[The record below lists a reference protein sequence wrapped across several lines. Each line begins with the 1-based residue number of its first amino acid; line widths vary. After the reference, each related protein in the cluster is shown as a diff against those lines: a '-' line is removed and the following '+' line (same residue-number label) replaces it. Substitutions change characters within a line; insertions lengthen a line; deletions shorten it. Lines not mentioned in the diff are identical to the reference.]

1 MSYTKSESLLNDL
14 SNKPTFVKIRRRIE
28 EFWSHPFLICPG
40 LLKKLHHSRATPSFV
55 EYIILSVVKTEFA
68 CNSE

>member
-28 EFWSHPFLICPG
+28 VFRS
-40 LLKKLHHSRATPSFV
+40 
-55 EYIILSVVKTEFA
+55 
-68 CNSE
+68 